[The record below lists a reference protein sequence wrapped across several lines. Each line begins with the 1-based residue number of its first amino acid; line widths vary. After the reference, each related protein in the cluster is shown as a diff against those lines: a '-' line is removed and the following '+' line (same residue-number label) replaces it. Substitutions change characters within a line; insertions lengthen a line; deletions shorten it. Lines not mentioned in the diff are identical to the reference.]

1 MEEKKVRA
9 IRLNSSRDTRKF
21 LAKLIN
27 KVNRGDVGLE
37 KGKTMG
43 YLAKILLESLK
54 ADALEERVEA
64 LEKLLEEQSKG
75 KNN

>member
-1 MEEKKVRA
+1 MAGKRA
-9 IRLNSSRDTRKF
+9 IRLNTAKDVRKC
-21 LAKLIN
+21 LGKLIN
-27 KVNRGDVGLE
+27 QVNRGDLGLE